1 MSRSMA
7 GPSLDACR
15 CGEPFKSSNS
25 GRPAKSADK
34 SGNHAR
40 TQGDLEPKRF
50 GGAMV
55 ISDRFTGRSSA
66 AERVVATWTTNPGF
80 GVKFR
85 ARSYNVEHTGLLLRL
100 NL

>member
-1 MSRSMA
+1 MPVGMGNRLSRA
-7 GPSLDACR
+7 TAADPLNQVISLAITR
-15 CGEPFKSSNS
+15 
-25 GRPAKSADK
+25 
-34 SGNHAR
+34 
-40 TQGDLEPKRF
+40 EPKRF

-100 NL
+100 NF